1 MSDSFYLGAYWGARR
16 ETVEECTDR
25 WVDFLE
31 RIASIDS
38 SLATWYERGRSDRD
52 ALRRPIDG
60 TRERMHGLLLAG
72 RNRLDS
78 GDRAVI
84 EELGFQVGMW
94 NGAANAAGLT
104 VCCGVYSEVKGVG
117 NLLVMDLPSAD
128 GDAGRLFTRATARAL
143 VEAVVECWEP
153 TWVTWTSDDLADAQ
167 PRGVGTVGWMTYL
180 ADPLVR
186 RLEAPLDGYDTEQLD
201 SGVLVTLADD
211 ATVVSADDVHRLRAA
226 LGDVVRWR
234 DQD

>member
-1 MSDSFYLGAYWGARR
+1 
-16 ETVEECTDR
+16 
-25 WVDFLE
+25 
-31 RIASIDS
+31 
-38 SLATWYERGRSDRD
+38 
-52 ALRRPIDG
+52 
-60 TRERMHGLLLAG
+60 
-72 RNRLDS
+72 
-78 GDRAVI
+78 
-84 EELGFQVGMW
+84 MW
-94 NGAANAAGLT
+94 NGSASPDSIGLS
-104 VCCGVYSEVKGVG
+104 VGCGSYSEVKGLG
-117 NLLVMDLPSAD
+117 NSLVVDLPSPD

-153 TWVTWTSDDLADAQ
+153 TWVTWTSHDLADAQ
-167 PRGVGTVGWMTYL
+167 PRGVGRVGWMTYL

-186 RLEAPLDGYDTEQLD
+186 RLEAPLDGYDTKQLD